1 MTFLALDYRVRAE
14 QRKPVEVL
22 LDRLHRHLPSENR
35 VALRAIRAELGAVN
49 IGVTIGAILANVGEN
64 RLGMATCA
72 RYFFVH
78 AAKRVPRGVVIE
90 FGNGANGS
98 PACVGMAIFAGNVE
112 WTVRTP
118 ARLSLGDCG
127 HGHG

>member
-78 AAKRVPRGVVIE
+78 AAKRVPGAVVIK
-90 FGNGANGS
+90 FGYGANGN
-98 PACVGMAIFAGNVE
+98 PARIRMAIFAGNV
-112 WTVRTP
+112 
-118 ARLSLGDCG
+118 
-127 HGHG
+127 